1 MNINFDNIIHFVG
14 MNNKAK
20 EEFIDEMPDIVI
32 QDLDKI
38 TLSFRNDP
46 HMITL
51 NNKLKRHINDSTKN
65 RGISKEIHQYWKE
78 LFQHKVNNI
87 IKRNKNKKIIFIGL
101 STYHKNHSVR
111 IKIPT
116 SKKYFIKS
124 NINNH
129 IDDIIEYNLDRYRF
143 HIIKGN
149 FPIKYLDREFLIK
162 QRRKVEKLYERMGF
176 TFKSMNQIRTIINKL
191 EVKEPKR
198 NKYKTQ
204 FHNNIKKGGTLS
216 TTTFELVKSSN
227 NNNAN
232 DNINEKNIWY
242 VALTKNIKGNKIKVT
257 PEDNGPG
264 KSRKLNIHKFLF
276 GGYKSLSI
284 HKEPWLA
291 TLNGHNG
298 NQFHKG
304 YLRTHNTKIPF
315 VEEKVSGSFI
325 DMHNSI
331 YLYKINYNGDNRK
344 NSLTIK
350 DDVNIINKQ
359 HIEDVYYFLKKNG
372 VRLVRK
378 QNN

>member
-1 MNINFDNIIHFVG
+1 MKDNLDNIIHFVG

-20 EEFIDEMPDIVI
+20 DEFIEEMPNIII

-38 TLSFRNDP
+38 TLTFRNDP

-51 NNKLKRHINDSTKN
+51 NNKLKRNLNDPTKN
-65 RGISKEIHQYWKE
+65 RQISKEIHQYWKE

-87 IKRNKNKKIIFIGL
+87 IKRNKNKKVIFIGL

-129 IDDIIEYNLDRYRF
+129 IDEIIEYNLDRYRY

-149 FPIKYLDREFLIK
+149 FPIKYLDRNFLIK
-162 QRRKVEKLYERMGF
+162 QRRKVEGIYQRMGF
-176 TFKSMNQIRTIINKL
+176 TFKSLNQIRNIINKL
-191 EVKEPKR
+191 EIDKPKP
-198 NKYKTQ
+198 KTNSKPIQ
-204 FHNNIKKGGTLS
+204 KGGILTI
-216 TTTFELVKSSN
+216 TTPFT
-227 NNNAN
+227 
-232 DNINEKNIWY
+232 NEKIDEKNVWY
-242 VALTKNIKGNKIKVT
+242 VALTKDIKGDKIKVT
-257 PEDNGPG
+257 PEDTGPG

-276 GGYKSLSI
+276 GGYKNLSI

-291 TLNGHNG
+291 TLTGSNR

-304 YLRTHNTKIPF
+304 YLRTHTTRIPF

-331 YLYKINYNGDNRK
+331 YLYKIEYNGDNRK

-350 DDVNIINKQ
+350 DDVKILDKD
-359 HIEDVYYFLKKNG
+359 HIEDIYYFLKKNG

-378 QNN
+378 QNT